1 MLSRLAVSFIDNS
14 SIPIDFMIK
23 IRILL
28 AEYIC
33 DVEASMLDL
42 APRRALYLYRCA
54 DCKSDL
60 DLELSYHTTYARFL
74 ATYIVECQPTFCPH
88 NDVDTYHREK
98 RLHFLGS
105 KLLSS
110 GIFLVSSIRVL
121 VDCC

>member
-42 APRRALYLYRCA
+42 APRRAL
-54 DCKSDL
+54 
-60 DLELSYHTTYARFL
+60 
-74 ATYIVECQPTFCPH
+74 
-88 NDVDTYHREK
+88 
-98 RLHFLGS
+98 
-105 KLLSS
+105 
-110 GIFLVSSIRVL
+110 
-121 VDCC
+121 